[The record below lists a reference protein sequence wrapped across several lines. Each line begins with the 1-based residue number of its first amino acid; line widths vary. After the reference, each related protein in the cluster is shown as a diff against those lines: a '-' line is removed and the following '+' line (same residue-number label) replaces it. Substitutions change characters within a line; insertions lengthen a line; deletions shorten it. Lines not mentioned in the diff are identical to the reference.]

1 MIWEK
6 KTPERGVHP
15 LVASFSY
22 STCCWF
28 GKRWLRCWEVE
39 QCANSP
45 RELGRQSYGLVT
57 GKEEETLVD
66 HPCSALKPKGL
77 TPWSKQKVRYF
88 FSIPKLNVILG
99 FWWPQQLARGK
110 HLLPDR
116 IDINILDLQI
126 ILQFLIYNIWHLKIT
141 RSTQRLDDTKTTENS
156 SKSTGAQKRYKLW
169 SVQDKIL
176 NTLWEIRASAENNHL
191 QKRIK

>member
-15 LVASFSY
+15 LWLLFSY
-22 STCCWF
+22 ITCCWF
-28 GKRWLRCWEVE
+28 GKRWLRGWEVE

-45 RELGRQSYGLVT
+45 RELGRQNCGLVR
-57 GKEEETLVD
+57 KEEEETLID

-77 TPWSKQKVRYF
+77 HLGSKQNF
-88 FSIPKLNVILG
+88 FSIPKINAMLH

-116 IDINILDLQI
+116 IDTNTLDLQI
-126 ILQFLIYNIWHLKIT
+126 ILQFLIYSIWHLKIT
-141 RSTQRLDDTKTTENS
+141 RYTKRQEDTKTKKTTENS
-156 SKSTGAQKRYKLW
+156 NK
-169 SVQDKIL
+169 
-176 NTLWEIRASAENNHL
+176 
-191 QKRIK
+191 